1 VSRRNL
7 FRLVTVGLAGAVGA
21 SLLFLAP
28 VIRRNIFPIYVRAP
42 AHKVTGQSFLYDRL
56 LGWRNIPG
64 RKSTTFGQPLT
75 INSRGLRG
83 PEYPFEKPAGTRRI
97 LVLGDSYTWGYG
109 VADEELFTKLLE
121 EKLVADGRAFEVLN
135 CGVSG
140 WGTDQE
146 YLFFRE
152 EGTRYSPDVVV
163 LTFFFNDLSEVVA
176 SMMYGSAKPLFL
188 NSDLELGNVPVPPP
202 WKKQELV
209 VTDVDPFELV
219 VAIMKELDRL
229 CVRAGCRLV
238 VMKFGNSL
246 APRSER
252 FLEMERQF
260 ESLLARELDVP
271 YLDLDEAFAE
281 SGSAGKKLVSVP
293 DGHWNAAGH
302 RETALALHRFLVD
315 NRLLE

>member
-1 VSRRNL
+1 
-7 FRLVTVGLAGAVGA
+7 VTVGLAGVVGA

-28 VIRRNIFPIYVRAP
+28 VIRRAVFPVYVRAP
-42 AHKVTGQSFLYDRL
+42 AYKVTGQIFLYDRL

-64 RKSTTFGQPLT
+64 RESTTFGQPLT

-83 PEYPFEKPAGTRRI
+83 PEYPFAKPAGTRRI

-109 VADEELFTKLLE
+109 VADKELFTMLLE

-152 EGTRYSPDVVV
+152 EGIRYSPDVVV

-176 SMMYGSAKPLFL
+176 SMMYGTAKPFFVLE
-188 NSDLELGNVPVPPP
+188 NNHLELANVPVPPP
-202 WKKQELV
+202 WKKQELAV
-209 VTDVDPFELV
+209 SDANPFELV

-229 CVRAGCRLV
+229 CVQSGCRLV

-246 APRSER
+246 APASER
-252 FLEMERQF
+252 FLEMEQRF

-281 SGSAGKKLVSVP
+281 SGLAGKKLVSVP

-302 RETALALHRFLVD
+302 RETALALYRFLAE
-315 NRLLE
+315 NRFLD